1 MTSSTGLNRRRWLA
15 GAAAA
20 PAMSASAM
28 APETVKLPGKVR
40 VAVWGLDGH
49 SGEYTKVL
57 ARYPDVEIVGVQHTD
72 ARAAERYA
80 RGKAKV
86 FSDPRKMLDELK
98 PDVVGVCNNDG
109 ERAAAILE
117 CVKRGMHVVAEKPLS
132 ISRAD
137 LDHVKKAVAARN
149 VKLGMLLPM
158 RWERPYQALK
168 KTVESGEIG
177 EVIQISSQKSYV
189 LGERAE
195 WLRNRKTY
203 GSTIL
208 WIGIHMFDL
217 MRWSSGREMKAVSG
231 FMGMP
236 GELRQGDMETT
247 TATAFRLDNG
257 GTATLHM
264 DYCRPAAAGSH
275 GDDRLRLAGTR
286 GIAEYMAATGVTL
299 LAAGRKPEKLVELP
313 PEGSIFA
320 EFLDHVYLGK
330 PTSLPHNEIYR
341 ICEITLAAH
350 EAAVSGKVIQ
360 L

>member
-1 MTSSTGLNRRRWLA
+1 MSPIRLSRRSVLA
-15 GAAAA
+15 GLAPAALAAAD
-20 PAMSASAM
+20 P
-28 APETVKLPGKVR
+28 VKLPQKVR

-49 SGEYTKVL
+49 PGEYTKPL
-57 ARYPDVEIVGVQHTD
+57 ARYPDVEIVGVQHYD
-72 ARAAERYA
+72 LAAAEKYA
-80 RGKAKV
+80 KGKAKV
-86 FSDPRKMLDELK
+86 YSDPRKMLDELK
-98 PDVVGVCNNDG
+98 PDIVGVSNNDG

-117 CVKRGMHVVAEKPLS
+117 CVQRKMHVVAEKPLS
-132 ISRAD
+132 ITRAD
-137 LDHVKKAVAARN
+137 LARVKKAVAAQN
-149 VKLGMLLPM
+149 VELGMLLPM
-158 RWERPYQALK
+158 RWERHYQALK
-168 KTVESGEIG
+168 KIVEQGQIG

-189 LGERAE
+189 LGTRPE
-195 WLRNRKTY
+195 WMRNPKTY

-217 MRWSSGREMKAVSG
+217 MRYTSGREMKAVSG
-231 FMGMP
+231 FQGIA
-236 GELRQGDMETT
+236 GDLRQGEMENTST
-247 TATAFRLDNG
+247 SSFRLDNG

-299 LAAGRKPEKLVELP
+299 LAAGRKPEKVVELP
-313 PEGSIFA
+313 ADGSIFG

-341 ICEITLAAH
+341 ICEITLGAH
-350 EAAVSGKVIQ
+350 EAAVSGKVIA

>member
-1 MTSSTGLNRRRWLA
+1 MQVSRRTMLA
-15 GAAAA
+15 GA
-20 PAMSASAM
+20 PALAM
-28 APETVKLPGKVR
+28 AAEEQVKLPRKVR
-40 VAVWGLDGH
+40 VAVWGLEGH

-57 ARYPDVEIVGVQHTD
+57 GRYPDVEIVGVHHKDTK
-72 ARAAERYA
+72 AAERYA
-80 RGKAKV
+80 RGRAKAY
-86 FSDPRKMLDELK
+86 SDPLKMLDELK
-98 PDVVGVCNNDG
+98 PDIVGVCNSDG

-117 CVKRGMHVVAEKPLS
+117 SVKRKMHVVAEKPLS
-132 ISRAD
+132 ITRKD
-137 LDHVKKAVAARN
+137 LASVKKAVAEQN

-168 KTVESGEIG
+168 KIVASGEIG

-189 LGERAE
+189 LGQRDE
-195 WLRNRKTY
+195 WMRNRKTY

-217 MRWSSGREMKAVSG
+217 MRWASGREMTAVSG

-247 TATAFRLDNG
+247 TTSSFRLDNG

-264 DYCRPAAAGSH
+264 DYCRPASAGSH
-275 GDDRLRLAGTR
+275 GDDRLRLAGTK

-299 LAAGRKPEKLVELP
+299 LAAGRKPEKVVELP
-313 PEGSIFA
+313 SEGSIFA

-330 PTSLPHNEIYR
+330 PTALPHADIYKL
-341 ICEITLAAH
+341 CEITLSAH
-350 EAAVSGKVIQ
+350 EAAVSGKVITI
-360 L
+360 

>member
-1 MTSSTGLNRRRWLA
+1 MLA
-15 GAAAA
+15 GAAVA
-20 PAMSASAM
+20 PAMASAAM

-40 VAVWGLDGH
+40 VAVWGLEGH

-57 ARYPDVEIVGVQHTD
+57 ARYPDVEIAGVYHKD

-86 FSDPRKMLDELK
+86 FTDPLKMLDELK

-117 CVKRGMHVVAEKPLS
+117 SVKRKMHVVAEKPLS
-132 ISRAD
+132 ITRAD
-137 LDHVKKAVAARN
+137 LDRVKKAVAAQN

-168 KTVESGEIG
+168 KIVDSGEIG
-177 EVIQISSQKSYV
+177 EVIQISAQKSYV
-189 LGERAE
+189 LGERDE

-217 MRWSSGREMKAVSG
+217 MRFTSGREMKAASS

-275 GDDRLRLAGTR
+275 GDDRLRLAGTK

-299 LAAGRKPEKLVELP
+299 LAAGKKPMTLAELP

-330 PTSLPHNEIYR
+330 STSLPHNEIYR
-341 ICEITLAAH
+341 ICEITLGAH
-350 EAAVSGKVIQ
+350 EAAVSGKIVQ

>member
-1 MTSSTGLNRRRWLA
+1 MSIPTPLSRRQWLA

-20 PAMSASAM
+20 PAGAA
-28 APETVKLPGKVR
+28 AAAQDLVRLPAKVR

-49 SGEYTKVL
+49 SAEYTKVL
-57 ARYPDVEIVGVQHTD
+57 PRYPDVEIVGVQHSDGKT
-72 ARAAERYA
+72 AEKYA

-86 FSDPRKMLDELK
+86 YSDPLKMLDELK

-117 CVKRGMHVVAEKPLS
+117 CVKRKLHVVAEKPLS
-132 ISRAD
+132 ITRAD
-137 LDHVKKAVAARN
+137 LERIKKAVAVQN

-168 KTVESGEIG
+168 RIVDSGDIG
-177 EVIQISSQKSYV
+177 EVIQISAQKSYV
-189 LGERAE
+189 LGERDA
-195 WLRNRKTY
+195 WMRNRKTY

-208 WIGIHMFDL
+208 WIGIHMIDL

-231 FMGMP
+231 FMGLP
-236 GELRQGDMETT
+236 GGLRQGDMETT
-247 TATAFRLDNG
+247 TASAFRLDNG
-257 GTATLHM
+257 GTASLHM
-264 DYCRPAAAGSH
+264 DYCRPATAGSH
-275 GDDRLRLAGTR
+275 GDDRLRLAGAK

-299 LAAGRKPEKLVELP
+299 LAQGRKPEKLVELP

-330 PTSLPHNEIYR
+330 PTSLPHHEIYR
-341 ICEITLAAH
+341 ICDITLAAH

-360 L
+360 I

>member
-1 MTSSTGLNRRRWLA
+1 MTSTTGLSRRRMLA

-20 PAMSASAM
+20 PALSAAA
-28 APETVKLPGKVR
+28 APQETVKLPAKVR
-40 VAVWGLDGH
+40 VAVWGLEGH

-57 ARYPDVEIVGVQHTD
+57 ARYPDVEIAGVYHKD
-72 ARAAERYA
+72 AKAAERYA

-86 FSDPRKMLDELK
+86 FSDPIKMLDEVK
-98 PDVVGVCNNDG
+98 PDIVGVCNSDG

-117 CVKRGMHVVAEKPLS
+117 SVKRKMHVVAEKPLS
-132 ISRAD
+132 ISRGD
-137 LDHVKKAVAARN
+137 LDRIKKAVAAQN

-168 KTVESGEIG
+168 KIVDSGEIG
-177 EVIQISSQKSYV
+177 EVIQISAQKSYV
-189 LGERAE
+189 LGQRDE
-195 WLRNRKTY
+195 WMRNRKTY

-217 MRWSSGREMKAVSG
+217 MRFTSGREMKAASS

-275 GDDRLRLAGTR
+275 GDDRLRLAGTK

-299 LAAGRKPEKLVELP
+299 LATGKKPATLVELP

-330 PTSLPHNEIYR
+330 PTGLPHDEIYR
-341 ICEITLAAH
+341 ICEITLGAH

>member
-1 MTSSTGLNRRRWLA
+1 MSALNLSRRTVLA
-15 GAAAA
+15 GLA
-20 PAMSASAM
+20 PAALA
-28 APETVKLPGKVR
+28 AVEPVKLPRKVR

-49 SGEYTKVL
+49 PGEYTKPL
-57 ARYPDVEIVGVQHTD
+57 ARYPDVEIVGVQD
-72 ARAAERYA
+72 QNLAAAEKYA
-80 RGKAKV
+80 KGKAKV
-86 FSDPRKMLDELK
+86 YTDPRKMLDEQK
-98 PDVVGVCNNDG
+98 PDVVGVSNNDG

-117 CVKRGMHVVAEKPLS
+117 CVQRKMHVIAEKPVAMTH
-132 ISRAD
+132 AD
-137 LDHVKKAVAARN
+137 LGRIRKAVAAQN
-149 VKLGMLLPM
+149 VELGMLLPM

-168 KTVESGEIG
+168 KIVEQGEIG

-189 LGERAE
+189 LGERPE
-195 WLRNRKTY
+195 WMRNRKTY

-217 MRWSSGREMKAVSG
+217 MRYTSGREMKSVCG
-231 FMGMP
+231 FQGIA
-236 GELRQGDMETT
+236 GDLRQGDMENTT
-247 TATAFRLDNG
+247 TSSFRLDNG

-275 GDDRLRLAGTR
+275 GDDRLRLAGTK

-299 LAAGRKPEKLVELP
+299 LAPGRKSEKVTELP

-330 PTSLPHNEIYR
+330 PTSLSHDEIYR
-341 ICEITLAAH
+341 ICEITIAAH
-350 EAAVSGKVIQ
+350 EAAISGKVIS

>member
-1 MTSSTGLNRRRWLA
+1 MISHSGLSRRSLL
-15 GAAAA
+15 AAAA
-20 PAMSASAM
+20 ALPAAQ
-28 APETVKLPGKVR
+28 PEPVKLPSKVR
-40 VAVWGLDGH
+40 VAVWGLEGH

-57 ARYPDVEIVGVQHTD
+57 SRYPDVEITGVFHKD
-72 ARAAERYA
+72 PKAAEKYA

-86 FSDPRKMLDELK
+86 FADPLKMLDEIS
-98 PDVVGVCNNDG
+98 PDIVGVCNSDG
-109 ERAAAILE
+109 ERAAAIVE
-117 CVKRGMHVVAEKPLS
+117 CARRKMHVVAEKPLS

-137 LDHVKKAVAARN
+137 LALVRKTVAANN

-158 RWERPYQALK
+158 RWEPPYQTLK
-168 KTVESGEIG
+168 KIVDSGEIG
-177 EVIQISSQKSYV
+177 EVIQISAQKSYV
-189 LGERAE
+189 LGTRDE
-195 WLRNRKTY
+195 WQRNRKTY

-217 MRWSSGREMKAVSG
+217 MRWASGREMKAACG

-236 GELRQGDMETT
+236 GTELRQGDMETA

-257 GTATLHM
+257 GTALLNM

-275 GDDRLRLAGTR
+275 GDDRLRLAGTK

-299 LAAGRKPEKLVELP
+299 LASGKKPEKITALP

-330 PTSLPHNEIYR
+330 ATSLPHNEIYR

-350 EAAVSGKVIQ
+350 EAAVSGKVIT